1 MLDFLSLSVH
11 IFSCFLLWIQLVIW
25 TLSILGK
32 LSPINFFTGL
42 IVLWSFACCKKI
54 LEPIDK
60 VHSFILCTLTS
71 SSVEGFAALVSPICF
86 FFLISAPNRTSTCDL
101 THHPT
106 WKCHQAQRPLAD
118 VNFSSIY
125 IFLFPILF
133 TCILILVVFTLLVF
147 YSLLV

>member
-71 SSVEGFAALVSPICF
+71 SSLEGIAALVSPICYF
-86 FFLISAPNRTSTCDL
+86 FFFFGLVHPPGHQPVILPTTQHGSAIKPKGHWL
-101 THHPT
+101 T
-106 WKCHQAQRPLAD
+106 W
-118 VNFSSIY
+118 
-125 IFLFPILF
+125 IFLQFIFFFSPS
-133 TCILILVVFTLLVF
+133 
-147 YSLLV
+147 YSLASSFWLCLLY